1 MCICSPGVVELVRSN
16 LAPDFP
22 LFHDP
27 APDLMNVTSLLSR
40 TVLDFN
46 FETLPHTVL
55 VHCIIPAS
63 QPVLLQNFMPLFFAN
78 IVLDLETFPYY
89 YLSCKSWVCLCWWC
103 GVVQLSLRWL
113 SAIVSL
119 WRHNTIM
126 VKNNKFFSVKIA
138 LILWTLLPSVSNYIT
153 SETEIN
159 RYFSILHLSKYQV

>member
-1 MCICSPGVVELVRSN
+1 MGTANQWERGTATQQPITRICSPGVVELVRSN

-89 YLSCKSWVCLCWWC
+89 YLSCKSWPVLETILQYIHIVER
-103 GVVQLSLRWL
+103 VVEM
-113 SAIVSL
+113 AI
-119 WRHNTIM
+119 
-126 VKNNKFFSVKIA
+126 F
-138 LILWTLLPSVSNYIT
+138 LL
-153 SETEIN
+153 
-159 RYFSILHLSKYQV
+159 LHAAPKRI

>member
-1 MCICSPGVVELVRSN
+1 MLGTVIHAWNNGKEVPRWGVAEIQKMSPSTTGRCSRQTADQWERGTATRQPITQICSPGVVELVRSN

-63 QPVLLQNFMPLFFAN
+63 LIAESACATPELYAF
-78 IVLDLETFPYY
+78 I
-89 YLSCKSWVCLCWWC
+89 LC
-103 GVVQLSLRWL
+103 QYR
-113 SAIVSL
+113 A
-119 WRHNTIM
+119 
-126 VKNNKFFSVKIA
+126 
-138 LILWTLLPSVSNYIT
+138 
-153 SETEIN
+153 
-159 RYFSILHLSKYQV
+159 